1 MNACIAPDNG
11 GDANVEDR
19 PVVPKREVAITSQD
33 ETRPT
38 LYSGASALIVHK
50 RSAAAEYWYAVQIF
64 DYCANR
70 RSSSS

>member
-38 LYSGASALIVHK
+38 LYSGTSALIVQTISG
-50 RSAAAEYWYAVQIF
+50 R
-64 DYCANR
+64 
-70 RSSSS
+70 